1 MGRSGKLHDLAEPK
15 RGGLQARLRRVTEVA
30 AVFYSLLESAKVAGV
45 EPAAYLRAATRRRSA
60 VSTSLSA
67 EPAAA
72 QGVPAGWTSRQA
84 QGLDTDIGES

>member
-45 EPAAYLRAATRRRSA
+45 EPPPTSA
-60 VSTSLSA
+60 PPPGGA
-67 EPAAA
+67 P
-72 QGVPAGWTSRQA
+72 R
-84 QGLDTDIGES
+84 